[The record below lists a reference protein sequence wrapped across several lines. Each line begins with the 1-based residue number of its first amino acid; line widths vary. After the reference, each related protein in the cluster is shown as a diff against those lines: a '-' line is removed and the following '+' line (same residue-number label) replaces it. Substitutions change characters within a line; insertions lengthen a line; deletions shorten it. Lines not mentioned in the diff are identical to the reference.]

1 MLDQD
6 EVTKIMDIDRERI
19 RHQDEVNRL
28 KVLAILCFVGA
39 AICLVVGLT

>member
-19 RHQDEVNRL
+19 KRQDEVNRL
-28 KVLAILCFVGA
+28 KVLAILCFIGA

>member
-19 RHQDEVNRL
+19 RHEEEVNRL
-28 KVLAILCFVGA
+28 KVVAILCFVA
-39 AICLVVGLT
+39 AAVCLVVGLT